1 MGFFSWNC
9 KCCDKSVLSP
19 YCPNEVDWMN
29 KMTMV
34 LKTGEVLQGEYDG
47 YGGLG
52 NRSDKYAESYDY
64 KHEDLNENMG
74 PEQIVLHY
82 EENATIY
89 HTRCYEENDKPGFV
103 GMSKSASDQGFFLA
117 EEDYE
122 DCKEEVA

>member
-9 KCCDKSVLSP
+9 KCCGKSVLSP

-34 LKTGEVLQGEYDG
+34 LKTGEVLYGDYDG

-52 NRSDKYAESYDY
+52 CREDKYADDY
-64 KHEDLNENMG
+64 ENEDLNQYMG
-74 PEQIVLHY
+74 PEQLVLHY

-89 HTRCYEENDKPGFV
+89 HTRCYEENGEPGFT
-103 GMSKSASDQGFFLA
+103 GISKSAADQGFFLA

-122 DCKEEVA
+122 DCKE

>member
-52 NRSDKYAESYDY
+52 NRSDIYVNDY
-64 KHEDLNENMG
+64 ENEDLNQYMG
-74 PEQIVLHY
+74 PEQLVLHY
-82 EENATIY
+82 EGNATIY
-89 HTRCYEENDKPGFV
+89 HTPCYEKNGEPGFV
-103 GMSKSASDQGFFLA
+103 GSSDSASDQGFFLA

-122 DCKEEVA
+122 DCKDEVA